1 MKDMTV
7 LTTNMYN
14 QATTGELSIKDAVAL
29 LKEQAVFRTLKDKL
43 MRFEKGRDI
52 RKLIVDG
59 LMENNHGLSKESIQ
73 RKVRGWF
80 NNEDRNI
87 KKKDA
92 LELCFILDLSL
103 EESDMFLAL
112 VSEEG
117 IHWRNPEE
125 LVYAFALKNKMSYI
139 AAKAL
144 YEEISAE
151 IQDIEESEN
160 FRTVNVREKVST
172 LTSEDDLKAYIRRI
186 KPMLGKYHNTAYS
199 FFMRY
204 MSILENPP
212 SMRERIYL
220 NPDDISKTEIPD
232 DKRMPAYEIADR
244 YLNNS
249 IIPKFEKKSGTTVSS
264 LSSVERNLRMNWP
277 DEVTIS
283 KIKNREIDV
292 SRKILI
298 LLFLATDGGE
308 YMIDEGYIEEVEDME
323 EDSVDLTE
331 DDVFA
336 DTQRR
341 LAVMLEDCG
350 FAPLDPRVPFDWMIL
365 YCMCVSESWEID
377 EKMRDFLKETFDNGN
392 QVQE

>member
-1 MKDMTV
+1 MGDMTI

-14 QATTGELSIKDAVAL
+14 QATDGELSIKDAVAL

-43 MRFEKGRDI
+43 IRFEKGRDI

-59 LMENNHGLSKESIQ
+59 LMENDHGLSKEAIQ

-80 NNEDRNI
+80 NNEERNI

-92 LELCFILDLSL
+92 MELCFVLDLSL
-103 EESDMFLAL
+103 EEADMFLTL

-117 IHWRNPEE
+117 IHWRDPEE
-125 LVYAFALKNKMSYI
+125 LVYAFALKNKMTYI
-139 AAKAL
+139 AAKTL

-151 IQDIEESEN
+151 LEDIEESES
-160 FRTVNVREKVST
+160 FRTVNVKEKVIT
-172 LTSEDDLKAYIRRI
+172 LTSIEDLKAYI
-186 KPMLGKYHNTAYS
+186 KQMKTMLGRYHNTAYS

-204 MSILENPP
+204 MGILENPP
-212 SMRERIYL
+212 SMRERIYSET
-220 NPDDISKTEIPD
+220 DSISKTEMPD
-232 DKRMPAYEIADR
+232 DKRMPAYEIAER
-244 YLNNS
+244 YLNSS

-264 LSSVERNLRMNWP
+264 LSLVERNLRLNWP
-277 DEVTIS
+277 DEVIIS

-308 YMIDEGYIEEVEDME
+308 YMIDEGYIEEAEDME
-323 EDSVDLTE
+323 EDDFKE
-331 DDVFA
+331 EDVFA

-377 EKMRDFLKETFDNGN
+377 EKMKDFLKETFGNGN